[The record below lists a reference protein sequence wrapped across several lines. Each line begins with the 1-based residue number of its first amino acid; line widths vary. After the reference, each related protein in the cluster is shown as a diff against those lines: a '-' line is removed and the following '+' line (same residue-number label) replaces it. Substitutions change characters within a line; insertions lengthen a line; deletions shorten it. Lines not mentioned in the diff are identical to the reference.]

1 MNLMLLS
8 LKYKELQILKHSLQY
23 YITRTNSTVKDIE
36 EEKRL
41 LAKVTDEVE
50 EMKGMYGIS

>member
-1 MNLMLLS
+1 MLLS

-23 YITRTNSTVKDIE
+23 YITRPNATVKEIE

-50 EMKGMYGIS
+50 EMKERHEIS